1 MRPLFFLIFCGCAV
15 HRSNGPMV
23 RWSFCWDAE
32 PRATARIFLGSK
44 GNRSLHAPTL
54 YFACLLA
61 GPVVWMHVYY
71 MLQQTYVLH
80 VDTFLNAVSVGFVGT
95 QFLLGAFAATGF
107 PKDGNGG
114 GKSGAAPR
122 RVAGVSYVGAGAVP
136 AAAPAAPTFVV
147 GAGGGS
153 GAGR

>member
-1 MRPLFFLIFCGCAV
+1 M
-15 HRSNGPMV
+15 
-23 RWSFCWDAE
+23 
-32 PRATARIFLGSK
+32 GSK

-107 PKDGNGG
+107 PKDGHG

-122 RVAGVSYVGAGAVP
+122 RVAGVSYVGGGAGAGAIP